1 MKIDN
6 IIELHKQAIEKNK
19 QYSKRRFIAEE
30 LLNDSGK
37 HFVGLIGARGVG
49 KSVLFKQ
56 IAALKE
62 DAIYISVDS
71 AEIENLYELIKTL
84 TEFYKYKVFF
94 LDEIHFYKEYEKAL
108 KTIYDFLDVKIF
120 FTSSVSLSLYES
132 IYDLARRVKIFNI
145 YPFSYREYLA
155 IKENI
160 FLEKLNFIDIKE
172 KNWNIEHIREGNQFK
187 NYISGGLM
195 PFSLEEPDVLTMQR
209 NILEKIIYRD
219 IPLVAKLTTDELE
232 LIKKTLNFIGKS
244 QIDGINYSSLSN
256 NLKITKYKAEQY
268 ITLLEKAFVINVIF
282 PEGTNVLKEPKI
294 VMNLPYRLLFKEYE
308 DAIGGLRE
316 DFFVE
321 CMKLSGNKINYLKTN
336 KGKKT
341 PDYLID
347 DNGNNY
353 IIEVGGKGKGIK
365 QFKGI
370 EMDKSIIF
378 ADGEKLD
385 GIKRPL
391 FLAGF
396 MKWFTQAQ

>member
-132 IYDLARRVKIFNI
+132 IYDLSRRVKIFNI

-282 PEGTNVLKEPKI
+282 PEGTNVLREPKI

-308 DAIGGLRE
+308 DAVGGLRE

-396 MKWFTQAQ
+396 MK

>member
-71 AEIENLYELIKTL
+71 TEIENLYELIKTL

-195 PFSLEEPDVLTMQR
+195 PFSREEPDVLTMQR

-282 PEGTNVLKEPKI
+282 PEGTNVLREPKI

-396 MKWFTQAQ
+396 MK